1 MQNRKDITAIVW
13 DLDGTI
19 IHFKINSTKARKA
32 TIKILVNNGIDK
44 KSLSIKRSILDNT
57 NVSKKIFKQMGYSSG
72 QINKIFKEVDKK
84 ISKIEHKAALNAK
97 KIRGIE
103 EVLLF
108 AKKKSLKQAIYTFNK
123 QRHAKISLEKVN
135 LLNYFDVIIGRDNV
149 QNPKPHPEHLLEI
162 CDNLNVDPSEILVI
176 GDNFRDIEGAINVG
190 ARSIAVLTRLAKIE
204 TLQNADKIVEERD
217 IPLKLIREIEKRL

>member
-1 MQNRKDITAIVW
+1 MQNRKGITAIVW

-19 IHFKINSTKARKA
+19 IHFKINSTKARRA

>member
-1 MQNRKDITAIVW
+1 MQKRKGIVAIVW

-19 IHFKINSTKARKA
+19 IHFKINSSKARRA
-32 TIKILVNNGIDK
+32 TIKILVNYGIDK

-217 IPLKLIREIEKRL
+217 IPLKLIKEIEKRL

>member
-204 TLQNADKIVEERD
+204 TLQ
-217 IPLKLIREIEKRL
+217 